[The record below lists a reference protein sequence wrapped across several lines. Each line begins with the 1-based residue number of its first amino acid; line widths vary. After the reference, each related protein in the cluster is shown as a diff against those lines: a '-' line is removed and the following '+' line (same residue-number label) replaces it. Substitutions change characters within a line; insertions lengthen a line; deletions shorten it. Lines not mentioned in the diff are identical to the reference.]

1 MKRMRWLVRIF
12 RPRATTG
19 PRRRRRTVLFHAG
32 AAVVVLCPLVL
43 VELVL
48 RFFVPAPP
56 GDLED
61 PYVSFSGLR
70 PLFVLDATGAR
81 YEIAPERLAAF
92 RPQSFAAV
100 KQPGT
105 FRVFCL
111 GGSTVQGRPYSVE
124 TSFTTWLALNLR
136 AARPETTWEVV
147 NCGGIS
153 YASYRLVPI
162 LRELLTYE
170 PDLFILY
177 TGQNEFL
184 EDREYGRL
192 KRAPTALVRLH
203 RAMLNVRT
211 YALANQ
217 WFADRGAVK
226 PPATVLPAE
235 VRTKLDYEEALR
247 AYKRDEVWRQGVI
260 AHFRRNVEAMARL
273 ARQAGVPLILVNP
286 ASNLKD
292 CPPFKPEFQADLSQ
306 ADMRRIMGLWTK
318 AEELGWSDVYG
329 KIALLEQ
336 AVRID
341 ERHAGLLYLLGNC
354 YEHLGRFAEA
364 KNWFVRAKEED
375 VCPLRILEPMHEVIV
390 EVAGRKRVPLVD
402 FKALVEN
409 RTADGIGGREW
420 LLDHVHP
427 TIEGHQLIA
436 DALHE
441 AMEKMDVAPSLDGWR
456 RHRDELW
463 RRHLSSLN
471 KAYYAQGAARLQRLR
486 QWSRG
491 HIPRDHRVQSGGTQS
506 TGESAQK

>member
-1 MKRMRWLVRIF
+1 
-12 RPRATTG
+12 
-19 PRRRRRTVLFHAG
+19 
-32 AAVVVLCPLVL
+32 
-43 VELVL
+43 
-48 RFFVPAPP
+48 
-56 GDLED
+56 
-61 PYVSFSGLR
+61 
-70 PLFVLDATGAR
+70 
-81 YEIAPERLAAF
+81 
-92 RPQSFAAV
+92 
-100 KQPGT
+100 
-105 FRVFCL
+105 
-111 GGSTVQGRPYSVE
+111 
-124 TSFTTWLALNLR
+124 
-136 AARPETTWEVV
+136 
-147 NCGGIS
+147 
-153 YASYRLVPI
+153 
-162 LRELLTYE
+162 
-170 PDLFILY
+170 
-177 TGQNEFL
+177 
-184 EDREYGRL
+184 
-192 KRAPTALVRLH
+192 
-203 RAMLNVRT
+203 
-211 YALANQ
+211 
-217 WFADRGAVK
+217 
-226 PPATVLPAE
+226 
-235 VRTKLDYEEALR
+235 
-247 AYKRDEVWRQGVI
+247 
-260 AHFRRNVEAMARL
+260 
-273 ARQAGVPLILVNP
+273 
-286 ASNLKD
+286 
-292 CPPFKPEFQADLSQ
+292 
-306 ADMRRIMGLWTK
+306 MRRIMGLWTK

-471 KAYYAQGAARLQRLR
+471 KAYYAQGTARLQRLR

-491 HIPRDHRVQSGGTQS
+491 HIPRDHRVESGGTQP
-506 TGESAQK
+506 TGESPQR